1 MSVIQT
7 TLAFYSNKL
16 LTGI

>member
-7 TLAFYSNKL
+7 QLFL
-16 LTGI
+16 I

>member
-7 TLAFYSNKL
+7 
-16 LTGI
+16 